1 MGASLGPILFGA
13 KLISDINA
21 TRQEYKSQQRAYE
34 AQEQAARQNAAIVEA
49 QRSQQADA
57 YAQKQAQLNDR
68 MRLVRG
74 QAAAAA
80 GAGGFTAEGSLND
93 ILESSYDAYQKDSMN
108 LLSQQRNDSWSQ
120 YVNQVNYLNQANAYD
135 TAARNVRK
143 QGHQK
148 IFGTL
153 LGAAATAYGNG
164 WIGGSGSGTGGADT
178 GDLSGL
184 NITPSAYTYEAVP
197 GWSTNTK
204 KNATKWT
211 GVLNGTGS
219 IFGGGLF

>member
-1 MGASLGPILFGA
+1 MGAIGPILFGA

-34 AQEQAARQNAAIVEA
+34 AQAETARQNAAIVDR

-57 YAQKQAQLNDR
+57 YAQKQSQLNDR
-68 MRLVRG
+68 LKLVRG

-80 GAGGFTAEGSLND
+80 GAGGFTATGSVND
-93 ILESSYDAYQKDSMN
+93 ILDSSYDAYHKDSLN
-108 LLSQQRNDSWSQ
+108 LLSQQRNDSWSA

-135 TAARNVRK
+135 SAARQVRK

-153 LGAAATAYGNG
+153 LGAAATAYGQG
-164 WIGGSGSGTGGADT
+164 WIGGKGSGKGSGTGSSSWA
-178 GDLSGL
+178 
-184 NITPSAYTYEAVP
+184 
-197 GWSTNTK
+197 
-204 KNATKWT
+204 NATMNFYPTQQHMANPFADFSSYK
-211 GVLNGTGS
+211 
-219 IFGGGLF
+219 IRY

>member
-34 AQEQAARQNAAIVEA
+34 AQAETARQNAAIIDR

-57 YAQKQAQLNDR
+57 YAQKQSQLNDR
-68 MRLVRG
+68 MKLVRG
-74 QAAAAA
+74 QAAEAA
-80 GAGGFTAEGSLND
+80 GAGGFTATGSVND
-93 ILESSYDAYQKDSMN
+93 ILDSSYDAYQKDSLN
-108 LLSQQRNDSWSQ
+108 LLSQQRNDSWSA

-135 TAARNVRK
+135 SAARQVRK

-153 LGAAATAYGNG
+153 LGAAATAYGQG
-164 WIGGSGSGTGGADT
+164 WIGGKGSGAGTSSWANSTMNFYPTQQHMADPFADFSSYKT
-178 GDLSGL
+178 R
-184 NITPSAYTYEAVP
+184 Y
-197 GWSTNTK
+197 
-204 KNATKWT
+204 
-211 GVLNGTGS
+211 
-219 IFGGGLF
+219 

>member
-1 MGASLGPILFGA
+1 MGAIGPILLGLQMVSNIA
-13 KLISDINA
+13 S

-34 AQEQAARQNAAIVEA
+34 AQAQAARQNAAIVER
-49 QRSQQADA
+49 QRLQQADA

-68 MRLVRG
+68 MRLARG

-80 GAGGFTAEGSLND
+80 GAGGFTAEGSVND

-153 LGAAATAYGNG
+153 LGAAATAYGQG
-164 WIGGSGSGTGGADT
+164 WIGGSGSGSEAGA
-178 GDLSGL
+178 G
-184 NITPSAYTYEAVP
+184 
-197 GWSTNTK
+197 NTI
-204 KNATKWT
+204 
-211 GVLNGTGS
+211 GTGS
-219 IFGGGLF
+219 TWVGNVPRSVYKKTGQGYGVWVP